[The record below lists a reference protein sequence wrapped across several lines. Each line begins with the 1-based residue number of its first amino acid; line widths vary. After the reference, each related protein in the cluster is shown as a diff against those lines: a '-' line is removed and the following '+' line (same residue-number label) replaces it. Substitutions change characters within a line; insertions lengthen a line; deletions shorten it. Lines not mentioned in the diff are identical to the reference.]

1 MGNCTNKIIKKSI
14 KLFINYFQ
22 LRFVI
27 LKNFSLVSIIF
38 TLIISACSQAPD
50 FEANLNQAEAF
61 LEKNLLNNDVIEVE
75 PGLQYMVLESFED
88 SSLHPN
94 LSDTITAD
102 FHGTLID
109 GSVFW
114 SSIEIGEPLTIQ
126 LSQLIP
132 GCQKLISLM
141 QEGDFWRGFIH
152 PDLAYGEEGRPTIP
166 PNAALIFDIK
176 LHAIMQNPNAK

>member
-1 MGNCTNKIIKKSI
+1 M
-14 KLFINYFQ
+14 
-22 LRFVI
+22 
-27 LKNFSLVSIIF
+27 KNFFLVSIIF

-50 FEANLNQAEAF
+50 LEANLNQAEAF
-61 LEKNLLNNDVIEVE
+61 FEKNLLNNDVIEVE
-75 PGLQYMVLESFED
+75 PGLQYLVLESFED

-132 GCQKLISLM
+132 GCQKIISLM
-141 QEGDFWRGFIH
+141 QEGDSWRVYIH
-152 PDLAYGEEGRPTIP
+152 PDLAYGKEGRPTIP
-166 PNAALIFDIK
+166 PNSVLTFDIQ
-176 LHAIMQNPNAK
+176 LHDIEQKTS

>member
-14 KLFINYFQ
+14 KLFTSYFQ
-22 LRFVI
+22 LRFII
-27 LKNFSLVSIIF
+27 LKKFFLVSIIF

-50 FEANLNQAEAF
+50 VEANLNQAEAF

-75 PGLQYMVLESFED
+75 PGLQYMVLDSFED

-132 GCQKLISLM
+132 GCQKLISHM
-141 QEGDFWRGFIH
+141 QEGDFWRAFIH

-166 PNAALIFDIK
+166 PNSVLTFDIK
-176 LHAIMQNPNAK
+176 LHNITQDTS

>member
-1 MGNCTNKIIKKSI
+1 M
-14 KLFINYFQ
+14 
-22 LRFVI
+22 
-27 LKNFSLVSIIF
+27 KNFFLVSIIF

-50 FEANLNQAEAF
+50 VEANLNQAEAF